1 MNWTVTFY
9 NARVETEL
17 LALPAGF
24 LARFIR
30 YVERMEVFGPDLGL
44 PHTRALGGGL
54 FELRFKAEEG
64 IARIF
69 YCTIINR
76 RIVILHHFIKNT
88 QKTPRKELELAQSRL
103 KELKS

>member
-69 YCTIINR
+69 Y
-76 RIVILHHFIKNT
+76 
-88 QKTPRKELELAQSRL
+88 
-103 KELKS
+103 